1 MERRSRGDASPDTR
15 SGPGKR
21 KLGTISTAIPARMDR
36 LPWAGIHWKVILGLG
51 TVWILDGLEVTL
63 IGSLA
68 ARLVEPGSGLPIT
81 EGQIGLA
88 ASIYIL
94 GACLGALFFGR
105 LTDRWGRK
113 KLFMLTL
120 VVYCIATFA
129 TAFSVEP
136 WMFFL
141 CRFVTGAGIGG
152 EYAAINSA
160 VDELIPANYRGRVDI
175 LINGTYWLGATFG
188 SFYSLFFLH
197 TAWFSEGLGWRFALG
212 VGALLGV
219 VIIFVRRHVPES
231 PRWLFIHGREDE
243 ADEIVED
250 IEEQVEEEKDEP
262 LERVGRDE
270 QITIH
275 QRASIPFTEIAKTAF
290 GKYPKRAL
298 LCLALFIGQAFLYNG
313 ITFNLGTLYQNYY
326 GIDSGSAPLLLA
338 LFAIVNFLGALTLG
352 PLFDRVGRKKMIAGT
367 YIGSALVTVPLY
379 FVFLNEVGGLW
390 GFVVLLS
397 LTFFIATA
405 GASAAYL
412 TVSEIFPME
421 TRALAIAFFYAI
433 GTGVGGIIGPLMFGN
448 FIESGDRALVGM
460 GFLIAAGVMAV
471 GGIAEIFLGVDAEG
485 QSLEDIAAPITAAD
499 PDAGHSSEMD
509 QTPDVDQRPGTTKG
523 G

>member
-1 MERRSRGDASPDTR
+1 
-15 SGPGKR
+15 
-21 KLGTISTAIPARMDR
+21 MDR
-36 LPWAGIHWKVILGLG
+36 LPWAGFHWKVIIGLG

-68 ARLVEPGSGLPIT
+68 ARLVEPGSGLAIT
-81 EGQIGLA
+81 ESQIGLA

-105 LTDRWGRK
+105 LTDKWGRK
-113 KLFMLTL
+113 KLFLITL
-120 VVYCIATFA
+120 VVYCIATLA
-129 TAFSVEP
+129 TALSIAP
-136 WMFFL
+136 WMFFI
-141 CRFVTGAGIGG
+141 CRFFTGAGIGG
-152 EYAAINSA
+152 EYAAVNSA

-188 SFYSLFFLH
+188 SFYSLFFLNS
-197 TAWFSEGLGWRFALG
+197 AMFAENLGWRFALG
-212 VGALLGV
+212 VGAVLGV

-231 PRWLFIHGREDE
+231 PRWLFIHGREGE
-243 ADEIVED
+243 ADEIVSD
-250 IEEQVEEEKDEP
+250 IEEGVEEEKDES
-262 LERVGRDE
+262 LEEVGRDD

-290 GKYPKRAL
+290 GKYPKRAV

-313 ITFNLGTLYQNYY
+313 ITFNLGTLYQSYY
-326 GIDSGSAPLLLA
+326 GIDAGRAPLLLA
-338 LFAIVNFLGALTLG
+338 LFAVVNFLGALILG
-352 PLFDRVGRKKMIAGT
+352 PLFDKVGRRKMISGT
-367 YIGSALVTVPLY
+367 YLGAALVSVPLY
-379 FVFLNEVGGLW
+379 FVFISETGGLW
-390 GFVVLLS
+390 GFVALLS

-433 GTGVGGIIGPLMFGN
+433 GTGVGGMIGPLLFGN
-448 FIESGDRALVGM
+448 FIESGDRGLVGL
-460 GFLIAAGVMAV
+460 GFLLAAGIMAM

-485 QSLEDIAAPITAAD
+485 ESLEDIAPPMTAEAPA
-499 PDAGHSSEMD
+499 
-509 QTPDVDQRPGTTKG
+509 QTPAEGSDER
-523 G
+523 

>member
-1 MERRSRGDASPDTR
+1 MERHPRGEASPATATE
-15 SGPGKR
+15 SGSGSGKR
-21 KLGTISTAIPARMDR
+21 KRTLGTITTAVPARMDR
-36 LPWAGIHWKVILGLG
+36 LPWAGIHWKVVVGLG

-105 LTDRWGRK
+105 LTDKWGRK

-120 VVYCIATFA
+120 IVYCVATFA
-129 TAFSVEP
+129 TAFAVEP

-141 CRFVTGAGIGG
+141 CRFFTGAGIGG

-160 VDELIPANYRGRVDI
+160 VDELIPAYYRGRVDI

-188 SFYSLFFLH
+188 SFYSLFFLN
-197 TAWFSEGLGWRFALG
+197 TAMFAENLGWRFALG

-262 LERVGRDE
+262 LEDVGRDDE
-270 QITIH
+270 ITIH
-275 QRASIPFTEIAKTAF
+275 QRKSIPFTEIAKTAF
-290 GKYPKRAL
+290 GKYPKRAV

-326 GIDSGSAPLLLA
+326 GIDAGSAPLLLA
-338 LFAIVNFLGALTLG
+338 LFAIVNFLGALILG
-352 PLFDRVGRKKMIAGT
+352 PLFDRVGRKKMISGT
-367 YIGSALVTVPLY
+367 YLGSALVTVPLY
-379 FVFLNEVGGLW
+379 FVFVNETGGLW
-390 GFVVLLS
+390 GFVALLS

-433 GTGVGGIIGPLMFGN
+433 GTAIGGMIGPLLFGN
-448 FIESGDRALVGM
+448 FIESGDRTLVGL
-460 GFLIAAGVMAV
+460 GFLLAAGIMAI
-471 GGIAEIFLGVDAEG
+471 GGIAEIVLGVDAEG
-485 QSLEDIAAPITAAD
+485 ESLEDIAAPITAAD
-499 PDAGHSSEMD
+499 PDGEESG
-509 QTPDVDQRPGTTKG
+509 QR
-523 G
+523 

>member
-1 MERRSRGDASPDTR
+1 
-15 SGPGKR
+15 
-21 KLGTISTAIPARMDR
+21 MDR
-36 LPWAGIHWKVILGLG
+36 LPWAGIHWKVIVGLG

-105 LTDRWGRK
+105 LTDKWGRK

-120 VVYCIATFA
+120 VVYCLATFA
-129 TAFSVEP
+129 TAFAVEP

-141 CRFVTGAGIGG
+141 CRFFTGAGIGG

-160 VDELIPANYRGRVDI
+160 VDELIPAQYRGRVDI

-188 SFYSLFFLH
+188 SFYSLFFLN
-197 TAWFSEGLGWRFALG
+197 TAMFAENLGWRFALG

-231 PRWLFIHGREDE
+231 PRWLFIHGREDQAE
-243 ADEIVED
+243 EIVDDLEQ
-250 IEEQVEEEKDEP
+250 QVEQEKDEP
-262 LERVGRDE
+262 LPKVGREDE
-270 QITIH
+270 LTIH
-275 QRASIPFTEIAKTAF
+275 QRRTIPFSEIARTAF
-290 GKYPKRAL
+290 TQYPKRAVL
-298 LCLALFIGQAFLYNG
+298 GLALFVGQAFLYNG

-326 GIDSGSAPLLLA
+326 GVESGRAPLLLA
-338 LFAIVNFLGALTLG
+338 LFAIVNFLGALLLG
-352 PLFDRVGRKKMIAGT
+352 PLFDKVGRKKMISGT
-367 YIGSALVTVPLY
+367 YLGSALVTVPLY
-379 FVFLNEVGGLW
+379 FVFMSEAGGLW
-390 GFVVLLS
+390 GFVALLS

-433 GTGVGGIIGPLMFGN
+433 GTGLGGIVGPLLFGN
-448 FIESGDRALVGM
+448 FIESGERGLVGL
-460 GFLIAAGVMAV
+460 GFLLAAGVMAV

-485 QSLEDIAAPITAAD
+485 KSLEDIAAPMTAQAPDQAQSSDHPAGDQPAKD
-499 PDAGHSSEMD
+499 PGR
-509 QTPDVDQRPGTTKG
+509 PDREPGPR
-523 G
+523 